1 MGLCYV
7 VFGMLVSGLG
17 GRVALRLACL
27 QWSGWL
33 VVRGYVVDL
42 SVVSVRFVWLS
53 LRCAVCLV
61 VRRSV
66 GVVCL
71 YVLGALGRCG
81 WVWFV
86 GSCVPFAR
94 AWRAL
99 RSPCASLGLC
109 QVVSGLLVGFGW
121 LRGGLRVVGVGC
133 VLGCGVCLA
142 GVVCERVL
150 G

>member
-1 MGLCYV
+1 M
-7 VFGMLVSGLG
+7 
-17 GRVALRLACL
+17 
-27 QWSGWL
+27 
-33 VVRGYVVDL
+33 
-42 SVVSVRFVWLS
+42 
-53 LRCAVCLV
+53 
-61 VRRSV
+61 
-66 GVVCL
+66 
-71 YVLGALGRCG
+71 
-81 WVWFV
+81 WFV

-94 AWRAL
+94 ARRAL

-109 QVVSGLLVGFGW
+109 RVVSGLLVGFGW